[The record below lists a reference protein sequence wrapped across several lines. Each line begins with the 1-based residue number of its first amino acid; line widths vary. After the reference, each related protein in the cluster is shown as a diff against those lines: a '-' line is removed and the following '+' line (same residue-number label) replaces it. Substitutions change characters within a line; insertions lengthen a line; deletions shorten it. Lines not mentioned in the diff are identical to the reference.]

1 MMYKKSDFLDITVEA
16 GIAAVSLKG
25 SGFTDAMLKAVLAAF
40 TGLKADPEVAG
51 VLITGFTGEAAQAGA
66 TPMELAAFSALG
78 QRVMFALDA
87 LGKPVIA
94 AAQGPVRGAGVELAL
109 SCDFIVAGR
118 SASFA
123 FPGIAQGAIPCFGGT
138 QRLTRAVGKARAKE
152 MIFTGQA
159 VDAVTAQQIG
169 LVNRVCEDAALI
181 VEARELLAGI
191 CRQGTLA
198 IRMAKEI
205 VDAGHGLDLKTACLM
220 ERDAFA
226 LCFATLDQR
235 EGMGSFLERRPANFQ
250 GR

>member
-1 MMYKKSDFLDITVEA
+1 MYKKSDLIDLQVVE
-16 GIAAVSLKG
+16 GIATLSLKG
-25 SGFTDAMLKAVLAAF
+25 SRFDAEFLKLLFSAF
-40 TGLKADPEVAG
+40 NGLKTDPEVTG
-51 VLITGFTGEAAQAGA
+51 VLITGLDGQAEASGA
-66 TPMELAAFSALG
+66 TPMEVAAHSALG

-87 LGKPVIA
+87 LGKPVLA
-94 AAQGPVRGAGVELAL
+94 AAAGAVKGPGVELAL
-109 SCDFIVAGR
+109 SCDFILAGR

-123 FPGIAQGAIPCFGGT
+123 FPGILSGAIPCFGGT

-152 MIFTGQA
+152 LLFTGRA
-159 VDAVTAQQIG
+159 VSAEEAQGMG
-169 LVNRVCEDAALI
+169 LVNRVYEDA
-181 VEARELLAGI
+181 ELLGSARDLIAGI

-205 VDAGHGLDLKTACLM
+205 VDAGQGIDLKTACLM

-235 EGMGSFLERRPANFQ
+235 EGMGSFLERRPANFK

>member
-1 MMYKKSDFLDITVEA
+1 MYKKSDFLDISVDA
-16 GIAAVSLKG
+16 GIATVSLMG
-25 SGFTDAMLKAVLAAF
+25 NGFSADLLKLLLNAF
-40 TGLKADPEVAG
+40 SGLKTDPAVNG
-51 VLITGFTGEAAQAGA
+51 LLLTGFTGASQGTGA
-66 TPMELAAFSALG
+66 TPMEAAAFSALG

-94 AAQGPVRGAGVELAL
+94 AASGASLGAGVELAL
-109 SCDFIVAGR
+109 ACDFIVASR

-123 FPGIAQGAIPCFGGT
+123 FPGIFSGEIPCFGGT

-152 MIFTGQA
+152 MIFTGA
-159 VDAVTAQQIG
+159 AIEADKALEIG
-169 LVNRVCEDAALI
+169 LVNRLYDDA
-181 VEARELLAGI
+181 ELLPSAGELLKGI

-205 VDAGHGLDLKTACLM
+205 VDAGQGLDLKTACLM

-235 EGMGSFLERRPANFQ
+235 EGMGSFLARRPANFK
-250 GR
+250 GK

>member
-1 MMYKKSDFLDITVEA
+1 MYKKSDLLDLSIES
-16 GIAAVSLKG
+16 GIATLSLKASRFD
-25 SGFTDAMLKAVLAAF
+25 SGFLKLLLSAF
-40 TGLKADPEVAG
+40 HGLKTDPEVAG
-51 VLITGFTGEAAQAGA
+51 LLLTDFSGASESNAA
-66 TPMELAAFSALG
+66 TPMEAVAFSDLG

-94 AAQGPVRGAGVELAL
+94 AASGAVAGPGVELAL
-109 SCDFIVAGR
+109 ACDFIVAGR

-123 FPGIAQGAIPCFGGT
+123 FPGILAGDIPCFGGT

-152 MIFTGQA
+152 LVFTGT
-159 VDAVTAQQIG
+159 AVTSHEAQAIG
-169 LVNRVCEDAALI
+169 LVNRVYEDA
-181 VEARELLAGI
+181 ELLASATELLQGI

-205 VDAGHGLDLKTACLM
+205 VDAGQGIDLKTACLM

-235 EGMGSFLERRPANFQ
+235 EGMGSFLERRPAKFK

>member
-1 MMYKKSDFLDITVEA
+1 MYKKNELMDVSIDA
-16 GIAAVSLKG
+16 GIATLSLNG
-25 SGFTDAMLKAVLAAF
+25 RCFDADLLKQLLSTF
-40 TGLKADPEVAG
+40 TGLKSDPEV
-51 VLITGFTGEAAQAGA
+51 TGLLLTGLSGA
-66 TPMELAAFSALG
+66 TQGGGCSPMDAAAFSALG

-94 AAQGPVRGAGVELAL
+94 AVSGPILGAGVELAL
-109 SCDFIVAGR
+109 SCDFIVASR

-123 FPGIAQGAIPCFGGT
+123 FPGIFSGAIPCFGGT

-152 MIFTGQA
+152 MIFTGSA
-159 VDAVTAQQIG
+159 VAAGEALDMG
-169 LVNRVCEDAALI
+169 LVNRLYENA
-181 VEARELLAGI
+181 ELLPATNELLKGI

-205 VDAGHGLDLKTACLM
+205 VDAGQGLDLKTACLM

-250 GR
+250 GK